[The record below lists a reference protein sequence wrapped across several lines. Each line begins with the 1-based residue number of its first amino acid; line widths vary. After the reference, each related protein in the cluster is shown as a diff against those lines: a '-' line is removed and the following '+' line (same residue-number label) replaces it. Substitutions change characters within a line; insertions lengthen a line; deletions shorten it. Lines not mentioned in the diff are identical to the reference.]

1 MCTDSDKATPCPQVC
16 ETTVCLEQ
24 ISETMM
30 PGFLKRILET
40 HKAQF
45 KTAKAHE

>member
-1 MCTDSDKATPCPQVC
+1 MCTDSDEATPRPQVC
-16 ETTVCLEQ
+16 DTTVFLEH
-24 ISETMM
+24 ITEIMM

-40 HKAQF
+40 HKAQL